1 MTRKFKNRYRVDTTR
16 LKGFDYGSASHY
28 FITVCIKNRIKSFG
42 EIKNGEMILSEFG
55 RIAHDEWKKTFEL
68 RPDMNLT
75 MGEFIIMPD
84 HFHAIISIGE
94 NEYNKEKRISKFEN
108 QSKNIGSIM
117 RGFKSA
123 VTTYA
128 RKNGIEN
135 FQWQPRFY
143 DHIIKHPN
151 AYLNIERYIRNNPK
165 NWKKK
170 TITDALVQ
178 S

>member
-1 MTRKFKNRYRVDTTR
+1 MTRKFKNKYRVDTTR
-16 LKGFDYGSASHY
+16 LKDFDYGSASHY
-28 FITVCIKNRIKSFG
+28 FITVCVKNRIKSFG
-42 EIKNGEMILSEFG
+42 EIKNGEMILSELG
-55 RIAHDEWKKTFEL
+55 KIAHQEWLNTFDL

-94 NEYNKEKRISKFEN
+94 NEYNKEKRLSKFEN

-117 RGFKSA
+117 RGFKSS

-128 RKNGIEN
+128 RKNDYPN
-135 FQWQPRFY
+135 FQWQPRFH
-143 DHIIKHPN
+143 DHIIRDSKAHQRI
-151 AYLNIERYIRNNPK
+151 AKYIEDNPK
-165 NWKKK
+165 NWKKNK
-170 TITDALVQ
+170 INDALVQ

>member
-1 MTRKFKNRYRVDTTR
+1 MTRKFKNKYRADTTR
-16 LKGFDYGSASHY
+16 LKDFDYGSVSHY

-42 EIKNGEMILSEFG
+42 EIKNGEMIFSELG
-55 RIAHDEWKKTFEL
+55 RIAHYEWLKTFEL

-75 MGEFIIMPD
+75 QGEFIIMPD

-94 NEYNKEKRISKFEN
+94 NDYNKEKRISRFEN

-128 RKNGIEN
+128 RKNGMKD
-135 FQWQPRFY
+135 FQWQPRFH
-143 DHIIKHPN
+143 DHIIRHPE
-151 AYLNIERYIRNNPK
+151 AYLRIKKYIKENPK

-170 TITDALVQ
+170 KINDALA
-178 S
+178 